1 MIKGIT
7 VTLISKVDT
16 GNRDS
21 FYHPIYEEKREDISD
36 VLVAPASTDDLPVN
50 IDLTTTRTLYTVA
63 IPKGDSHQ
71 WKGQEVEF
79 FNSRWRVVGDVLEGI
94 EDNIPLRWNR
104 KVTVEKCE

>member
-7 VTLISKVDT
+7 ITLISKVDT
-16 GNRDS
+16 GKRDN
-21 FYHPIYEEKREDISD
+21 FYHPIYEEKREEISD
-36 VLVAPASTDDLPVN
+36 VLVAPASSADLPDN
-50 IDLTTTRTLYTVA
+50 IDLSTTKSVYTMA

-79 FNSRWRVVGDVLEGI
+79 FNSRWKVVGDVLEGI
-94 EDNIPLRWNR
+94 ESNIPLRWNR